1 MLAQDTSRS
10 LARCPPSD
18 RRQRSRPRFW
28 VPARPMP
35 HTWYQLWPCAFDLRR
50 VCTCLLQRYMTEGK
64 EFCHA
69 CKVLVIFFNC
79 MHGTSPSHSHLL
91 PGLRGSHPTAA
102 LVVCTAVRSPFSV
115 RLCTSDTVIPPTFRE
130 SVLAHVTC
138 SAYESQMSTI
148 ITIAPSSKFN
158 IYQQTNNHSMP
169 VLTARLRVT
178 PQPFLRL
185 SGHVDAQP
193 RHSRFCLPDCS
204 EVDRG
209 TPRHQV
215 SHLILVTTH
224 TL

>member
-28 VPARPMP
+28 VPTRPMP

-102 LVVCTAVRSPFSV
+102 PVVCTAVRSPFSV
-115 RLCTSDTVIPPTFRE
+115 RLCTSDTVIPPTFCSR
-130 SVLAHVTC
+130 TC
-138 SAYESQMSTI
+138 DMQCIRVANVDNHHNRAIIKIQYLSTN
-148 ITIAPSSKFN
+148 K
-158 IYQQTNNHSMP
+158 
-169 VLTARLRVT
+169 
-178 PQPFLRL
+178 QPFNACQQ
-185 SGHVDAQP
+185 G
-193 RHSRFCLPDCS
+193 
-204 EVDRG
+204 
-209 TPRHQV
+209 
-215 SHLILVTTH
+215 
-224 TL
+224 